1 MGILFNVLWKK
12 NKPVSRLGKAL
23 KSGLNK
29 PSGSVVILHPDV
41 DFDIV
46 NLTNAL
52 VVQPFFPTMLSW
64 QNKGFSCEVLL
75 PNRQYEL
82 AVVCCTRSRE
92 QTVDLIAQAAAQ
104 ADCVVVDGQKV
115 DGIESHYKMLRRLVK
130 VEGNII
136 KGHGRLFWF
145 LSEDLSHLRTE
156 HKKFN
161 QYTTVAGIFSAGSV
175 DKGSELLAA
184 ALPDTLTGNVA
195 DFGSGW
201 GFLSSQILKRKSII
215 SLDLIEADANALEI
229 SKLNIKDARA
239 NFYWNDATSWS
250 GSYDTVVMN
259 PPFHSGRSGNPDLG
273 RAFIIN
279 SARNLR
285 PKGDLWMVA
294 NRHLPYEKTLNQCF
308 ENVSEVLGN
317 STFKLFQASR
327 PKRNY

>member
-12 NKPVSRLGKAL
+12 NKLVSRLGKAL

-29 PSGSVVILHPDV
+29 PSGSVVVLYPDV
-41 DFDIV
+41 DFDVV
-46 NLTNAL
+46 NLTNVI

-64 QNKGFSCEVLL
+64 KNKGFSCEVLL

-115 DGIESHYKMLRRLVK
+115 DGIESHYKMLKRLVK

-156 HKKFN
+156 HKRFN

-201 GFLSSQILKRKSII
+201 GFLSIQILKRKSII

-239 NFYWNDATSWS
+239 NFYWNDATSWI
-250 GSYDTVVMN
+250 GSYDTVVIN
-259 PPFHSGRSGNPDLG
+259 PPFHRGRSGNPDLG

-285 PKGDLWMVA
+285 PKGELWMVA
-294 NRHLPYEKTLNQCF
+294 NRHLPYEKVLNQCF
-308 ENVSEVLGN
+308 ENVSEILGN
-317 STFKLFQASR
+317 SRFKLFQASR
-327 PKRNY
+327 PKRN